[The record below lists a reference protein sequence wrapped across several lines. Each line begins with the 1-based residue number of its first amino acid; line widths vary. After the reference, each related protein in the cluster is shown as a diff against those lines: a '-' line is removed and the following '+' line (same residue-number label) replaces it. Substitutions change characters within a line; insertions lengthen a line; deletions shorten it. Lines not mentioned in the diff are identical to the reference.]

1 MPTKKKPA
9 RAVPVADELTAT
21 PTPEQEKLRRN
32 AAKEAP
38 VAPLR
43 AMNTPE
49 EVIQRDYGHCGSSIP
64 DLLKGI
70 LRELVI
76 MRVHE

>member
-9 RAVPVADELTAT
+9 KAVPVTDELTAT
-21 PTPEQEKLRRN
+21 PTPEQEELWRN

-49 EVIQRDYGHCGSSIP
+49 EVIQREYGHCGSSIP

-76 MRVHE
+76 MRCT